1 MEEMFVMYRGNSAP
15 RRKASGRAEPLL
27 AEKAPELI
35 CRHPALALAA
45 AMLLM
50 GAGMLLSLCLTVLTV
65 SLPLGLLLGWF

>member
-1 MEEMFVMYRGNSAP
+1 M
-15 RRKASGRAEPLL
+15 